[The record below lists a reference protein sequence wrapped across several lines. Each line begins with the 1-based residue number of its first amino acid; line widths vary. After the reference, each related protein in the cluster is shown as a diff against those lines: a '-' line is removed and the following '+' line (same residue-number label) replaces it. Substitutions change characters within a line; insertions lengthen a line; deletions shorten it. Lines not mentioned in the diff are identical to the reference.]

1 MLRTNYQRAVATY
14 WNTNQRDPV
23 NLRLGEIDGLYHHH
37 YGIGEYDPSVLAG
50 PEDTRDD
57 RIIAEMHR
65 LETAQADV
73 LLDHLG
79 AIEPTARLLDAGSGR
94 GGTSFM
100 AHRRFG
106 ARVDGVSIS
115 EYQVGFATEQA
126 AERGVA
132 EEVRFHFRNMLDTGF
147 DTGSTR
153 GIWNNE
159 STMYV
164 DLFALYAEFAR
175 LLEYGGRYVCIT
187 GCSNDVTGLQSKA
200 VSRIDEH
207 YTCNIT
213 PTQRILQ
220 SPRREQPH
228 PDQRRRS
235 HRENHPLL
243 GAARA
248 VLSRNRNR
256 TSLPHRV
263 PRGQLPLPAH
273 RSGSNLT
280 WNKLSSSTRPGWPST
295 SPTKQPCTTRP
306 PRFTW
311 HSPSTYSTRP
321 GNYSSPDGPQAN
333 KPGPTYG
340 PTAAVATPNPGSHY
354 PKRSADDYTTS

>member
-1 MLRTNYQRAVATY
+1 MTTTSSVDSQVLRTNYQRAVATY

-132 EEVRFHFRNMLDTGF
+132 QEVRFHFRNMLDTGF
-147 DTGSTR
+147 DTGSMR
-153 GIWNNE
+153 GIWTNE
-159 STMYV
+159 TTMYV
-164 DLFALYAEFAR
+164 DLFELYAEFAR
-175 LLEYGGRYVCIT
+175 LLDYGGRYVCIT
-187 GCSNDVTGLQSKA
+187 GCSNDVNGLRSKA

-207 YTCNIT
+207 YTCNIH
-213 PTQRILQ
+213 
-220 SPRREQPH
+220 PRS
-228 PDQRRRS
+228 DYFKA
-235 HRENHPLL
+235 L
-243 GAARA
+243 AA
-248 VLSRNRNR
+248 N
-256 TSLPHRV
+256 
-263 PRGQLPLPAH
+263 
-273 RSGSNLT
+273 NLT
-280 WNKLSSSTRPGWPST
+280 PINVVDLTAKTIPYWELRARSS
-295 SPTKQPCTTRP
+295 
-306 PRFTW
+306 
-311 HSPSTYSTRP
+311 
-321 GNYSSPDGPQAN
+321 
-333 KPGPTYG
+333 
-340 PTAAVATPNPGSHY
+340 VATGIEQAFLAAYREGSFHY
-354 PKRSADDYTTS
+354 LLIAADRI